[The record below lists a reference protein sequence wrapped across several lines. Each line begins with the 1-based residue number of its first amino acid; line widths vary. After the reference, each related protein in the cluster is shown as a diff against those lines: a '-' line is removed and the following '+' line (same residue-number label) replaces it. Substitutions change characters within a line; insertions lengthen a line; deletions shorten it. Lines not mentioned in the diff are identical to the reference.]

1 MPGRL
6 TAAAHG
12 RRRAGSILLAG
23 ASAAAL
29 VAAQAAT
36 AVAAPAVT
44 STASQAQQPL
54 SAAQAAQL
62 SQNVNQHAIVFMK
75 DQPAAAR
82 AGSAA
87 ARIRSNA
94 VAASQ
99 SPVLGELRQVHATHV
114 RPYRLLHPFPP
125 PGSPGGGTRRQ
136 TNTPG
141 QRGLPPPVIH
151 GPPPPP

>member
-1 MPGRL
+1 MRPAGLPSRGRKVMPGRL

-12 RRRAGSILLAG
+12 GRRAGSILRVG
-23 ASAAAL
+23 ASAATL

-36 AVAAPAVT
+36 AVAAPTVT

-62 SQNVNQHAIVFMK
+62 SQNVSQHVIVFLK
-75 DQPAAAR
+75 DQPPAAR

-99 SPVLGELRQVHATHV
+99 SPVLSELRQVPATHV
-114 RPYRLLHPFPP
+114 RPYRLPTPFPP
-125 PGSPGGGTRRQ
+125 PASPGRETRPKAKQ
-136 TNTPG
+136 P
-141 QRGLPPPVIH
+141 
-151 GPPPPP
+151 